1 MKTRARK
8 APVATRANV
17 AKANVALVVSRW
29 NREITD
35 VLAAGAERTARDAG
49 MTVERFGVAGSFEL
63 PAAVGI
69 LAETG
74 RFDAVVPIGC
84 LIRGETPH
92 FDVLSRAVATG
103 LMELSLTYPCA
114 IPFGILTC
122 DTFEQARQR
131 AGGSHGNKG
140 EEAME
145 AAFDL
150 LALRTAFP
158 RRSSS
163 RPSKLGLS
171 SSLAA
176 QTAAAEAPSARK
188 DATARAGSAR
198 AKRRRSPGK
207 A

>member
-1 MKTRARK
+1 MKTRGGKPTA
-8 APVATRANV
+8 APRANI
-17 AKANVALVVSRW
+17 ALVVARW

-35 VLAAGAERTARDAG
+35 LLAAGAERTARDAG
-49 MTVERFGVAGSFEL
+49 MTVERFGVAGAFEL

-74 RFDAVVPIGC
+74 RFDAIVPIGC

-92 FDVLSRAVATG
+92 FDVLARAVATG

-114 IPFGILTC
+114 IPFGVLTC

-140 EEAME
+140 EEFME

-150 LALRTAFP
+150 LALRA
-158 RRSSS
+158 SSS
-163 RPSKLGLS
+163 REG
-171 SSLAA
+171 
-176 QTAAAEAPSARK
+176 QAAAISAPSARRSS
-188 DATARAGSAR
+188 AARAGSTGT
-198 AKRRRSPGK
+198 KRRRSPGK

>member
-1 MKTRARK
+1 MSAGSKTPPARSK
-8 APVATRANV
+8 APPH
-17 AKANVALVVSRW
+17 KANVALVVARW

-92 FDVLSRAVATG
+92 FDVLARAVATG

-114 IPFGILTC
+114 IPFGVITC

-131 AGGSHGNKG
+131 AGGSQGNKG

-150 LALRTAFP
+150 LALR
-158 RRSSS
+158 
-163 RPSKLGLS
+163 
-171 SSLAA
+171 
-176 QTAAAEAPSARK
+176 QTAATPPSAARK
-188 DATARAGSAR
+188 TAAAR
-198 AKRRRSPGK
+198 PASTAAKRRRSPGR

>member
-1 MKTRARK
+1 MKTAAARSK
-8 APVATRANV
+8 AVV
-17 AKANVALVVSRW
+17 HKANVALVVSRW

-35 VLAAGAERTARDAG
+35 LLATGAERVAHDAG
-49 MTVERFGVAGSFEL
+49 MTVERFGVAGAFEL

-92 FDVLSRAVATG
+92 FEVLSGAVATG

-114 IPFGILTC
+114 IPFGVLTC

-131 AGGSHGNKG
+131 AGGSQGNKG

-150 LALRTAFP
+150 LALRAASP
-158 RRSSS
+158 R
-163 RPSKLGLS
+163 LS
-171 SSLAA
+171 SSPAA
-176 QTAAAEAPSARK
+176 HAAAVSATTARK
-188 DATARAGSAR
+188 SAAPRAGSTR

>member
-1 MKTRARK
+1 MKTRAGRP
-8 APVATRANV
+8 AAIP
-17 AKANVALVVSRW
+17 KANVALVVSRW

-35 VLAAGAERTARDAG
+35 LLAAGAERTARDAG

-74 RFDAVVPIGC
+74 RFDAIVPIGC

-114 IPFGILTC
+114 IPFGVLTC

-131 AGGSHGNKG
+131 AGGSEGNKG

-150 LALRTAFP
+150 LALRHATALP
-158 RRSSS
+158 
-163 RPSKLGLS
+163 
-171 SSLAA
+171 
-176 QTAAAEAPSARK
+176 APAARK
-188 DATARAGSAR
+188 AATARAGSTG
-198 AKRRRSPGK
+198 AKRRRSPGR

>member
-1 MKTRARK
+1 MKSRPPAAK
-8 APVATRANV
+8 APP
-17 AKANVALVVSRW
+17 KANVALVVSRW

-35 VLAAGAERTARDAG
+35 LLAAGAERTAHDAG

-74 RFDAVVPIGC
+74 RFDAIVPIGC

-114 IPFGILTC
+114 IPFGVLTC

-131 AGGSHGNKG
+131 AGGSEGNKG

-150 LALRTAFP
+150 LALRH
-158 RRSSS
+158 
-163 RPSKLGLS
+163 
-171 SSLAA
+171 
-176 QTAAAEAPSARK
+176 AAAVPAPAARK
-188 DATARAGSAR
+188 AATARAGSTGT
-198 AKRRRSPGK
+198 KRRRSPGR

>member
-1 MKTRARK
+1 LK
-8 APVATRANV
+8 APAGRAK
-17 AKANVALVVSRW
+17 APPKANVALVVARW

-35 VLAAGAERTARDAG
+35 VLAAGAERTAHDAG
-49 MTVERFGVAGSFEL
+49 LTVERFGVAGAFEL

-69 LAETG
+69 LAATG
-74 RFDAVVPIGC
+74 RYEAIVPIGC

-103 LMELSLTYPCA
+103 LMELSLKYPCA
-114 IPFGILTC
+114 IPFGVLTC

-131 AGGSHGNKG
+131 AGGSQGNKG

-150 LALRTAFP
+150 LALRHMVASTPASA
-158 RRSSS
+158 RRS
-163 RPSKLGLS
+163 
-171 SSLAA
+171 
-176 QTAAAEAPSARK
+176 
-188 DATARAGSAR
+188 ATARSSATST
-198 AKRRRSPGK
+198 KRRRSPGK

>member
-1 MKTRARK
+1 MKTRPGRAGGTPK
-8 APVATRANV
+8 AS
-17 AKANVALVVSRW
+17 VALVVARW

-35 VLAAGAERTARDAG
+35 VLAAGAERTAREAG
-49 MTVERFGVAGSFEL
+49 LTVERFGVAGSFEL

-74 RFDAVVPIGC
+74 RFDAIVPIGC

-92 FDVLSRAVATG
+92 FDILARAVATG

-114 IPFGILTC
+114 IPFGVLTC
-122 DTFEQARQR
+122 DTYDQARQR
-131 AGGSHGNKG
+131 AGGSEGNKG

-150 LALRTAFP
+150 LALRAAYP
-158 RRSSS
+158 RRARRQASAA
-163 RPSKLGLS
+163 RPASTG
-171 SSLAA
+171 
-176 QTAAAEAPSARK
+176 
-188 DATARAGSAR
+188 
-198 AKRRRSPGK
+198 AKRRRSPGR

>member
-1 MKTRARK
+1 MKTPAGKPAATPK
-8 APVATRANV
+8 AVP
-17 AKANVALVVSRW
+17 KANVALVVARW

-35 VLAAGAERTARDAG
+35 PLAAGAERTAHEAG
-49 MTVERFGVAGSFEL
+49 MTVERFGVAGAFEL

-74 RFDAVVPIGC
+74 RFDAIVPIGC

-92 FDVLSRAVATG
+92 FDVLARAVATG

-114 IPFGILTC
+114 IPFGVLTC

-131 AGGSHGNKG
+131 AGGNKGNKG
-140 EEAME
+140 EEFME

-150 LALRTAFP
+150 IALRH
-158 RRSSS
+158 
-163 RPSKLGLS
+163 
-171 SSLAA
+171 
-176 QTAAAEAPSARK
+176 AAATPAPIARQ
-188 DATARAGSAR
+188 ARAARAGSTH

>member
-1 MKTRARK
+1 MKTRSGK
-8 APVATRANV
+8 GTAPP
-17 AKANVALVVSRW
+17 KANVALVVARW

-35 VLAAGAERTARDAG
+35 PLAAGAERTARDAG
-49 MTVERFGVAGSFEL
+49 MTVERFGVAGAFEL

-69 LAETG
+69 LAATG
-74 RFDAVVPIGC
+74 RFDAIVPIGC

-92 FDVLSRAVATG
+92 FDVLARAVATG
-103 LMELSLTYPCA
+103 LMELSLRYPCA
-114 IPFGILTC
+114 IPFGVLTC

-131 AGGSHGNKG
+131 AGGSEGNKG

-150 LALRTAFP
+150 LALRTAYA

-171 SSLAA
+171 SSLAGH
-176 QTAAAEAPSARK
+176 TAATPAPSARQAK
-188 DATARAGSAR
+188 TARPASTR
-198 AKRRRSPGK
+198 VKRRRSPGK

>member
-1 MKTRARK
+1 MTKTPAGRGAPAPK
-8 APVATRANV
+8 AH
-17 AKANVALVVSRW
+17 VALVVARW

-49 MTVERFGVAGSFEL
+49 LTVERFGVAGAFEL

-74 RFDAVVPIGC
+74 RYDAIVPIGC

-92 FDVLSRAVATG
+92 FDVLARTVATG

-114 IPFGILTC
+114 IPFGVLTC
-122 DTFEQARQR
+122 DTYEQARQR
-131 AGGSHGNKG
+131 AGGSEGNKG

-150 LALRTAFP
+150 LALRQTA
-158 RRSSS
+158 
-163 RPSKLGLS
+163 K
-171 SSLAA
+171 A
-176 QTAAAEAPSARK
+176 QTASAPKAARRASAARPART
-188 DATARAGSAR
+188 AT
-198 AKRRRSPGK
+198 KRRRSPGR